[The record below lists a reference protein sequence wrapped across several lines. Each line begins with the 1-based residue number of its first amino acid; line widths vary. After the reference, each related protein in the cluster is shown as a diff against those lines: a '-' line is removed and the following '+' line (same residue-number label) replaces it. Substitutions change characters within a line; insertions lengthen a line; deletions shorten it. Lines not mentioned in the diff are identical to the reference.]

1 MIGRAKLPGVTEWR
15 IDFLGGAMSCH
26 AGSGRVHSPGVITLK
41 LISLLLQIQ
50 PELKVPILIAVAAGL
65 G

>member
-1 MIGRAKLPGVTEWR
+1 M
-15 IDFLGGAMSCH
+15 
-26 AGSGRVHSPGVITLK
+26 HSPGVITLK

-65 G
+65 GKQHFSVILRYIR